1 MDHMS
6 RYSRYHAKTMVKPN
20 KKKSRVILNR
30 DLKATIHLNFT
41 CPSSLKRRPTASK
54 TTTPIFYFLHNL
66 SLG

>member
-1 MDHMS
+1 
-6 RYSRYHAKTMVKPN
+6 MVKPN